1 MNTAQQTH
9 FTDMPSPNDAVSYH
23 TAQQTHF
30 IDMPSPNDAVSYHY
44 ENTVN
49 AETEISV
56 STGDFY
62 IDFIDDIDTNKKR
75 DSQIDTGL
83 PANTSSPANTGSLIF
98 GDISGA
104 VKEKH
109 SISRLQTIDKHLQLL
124 SEIKENSGDQGFKA
138 PSETTLTNAREIMK
152 HLLERLD
159 YEQCPWPEPF
169 TYSDEFSYVS
179 MEWHQENRALHFDIK
194 EDDMQYTRIWG
205 RKDNIESETSNLS
218 IHNCLSLWKWLIINE
233 QS

>member
-1 MNTAQQTH
+1 MNTALQTYS
-9 FTDMPSPNDAVSYH
+9 TDMPDPNAVVFYYH
-23 TAQQTHF
+23 
-30 IDMPSPNDAVSYHY
+30 
-44 ENTVN
+44 ENTVYD
-49 AETEISV
+49 EPEISV
-56 STGDFY
+56 STGDFC
-62 IDFIDDIDTNKKR
+62 IDFIDDIDTDKKR

-83 PANTSSPANTGSLIF
+83 PANTGGLIL
-98 GDISGA
+98 GNISGA
-104 VKEKH
+104 VIEKEKH
-109 SISRLQTIDKHLQLL
+109 SVSRLETIDKDLQLL
-124 SEIKENSGDQGFKA
+124 SEIKENSDNQGFKA

-152 HLLERLD
+152 HLLERVD
-159 YEQCPWPEPF
+159 YEQCPWTDPF

-194 EDDMQYTRIWG
+194 EDDMQYTMIWG